1 MRAIYVFLCFFQMST
16 TLFSQV
22 KPLIPSK
29 FTNRILSENSSIK
42 YISYNN
48 QLSFLDTI
56 AQKKDQFQQIIK
68 TDKTAFITTSGTG
81 IVYEQKDLS
90 DSIVYFSR
98 IDSTIYDGYNFDDIK
113 FSYRD
118 TIFSV
123 GGFGYWRNNG
133 QIRYFSENK
142 EWELLFPEIL
152 FGISSRNIWNLDSK
166 NGLLSIIAENSDRK
180 SCLLKINLSKHQWEI
195 QESFNNLFENQILNA
210 NEKPVQIQLNN
221 GGSLLVYTD
230 KVYYLNLSMN
240 TLKIETDKSL
250 TNFFNKF
257 NVRNNP
263 VVNIDDKLIIAHILE
278 NKIDSVSFSINNFS
292 DVAPILNDNRQFSR
306 NWIFLILGLVLL
318 IIVIAFYFKFSKKP
332 VILFSEFE
340 KQFLKKLLSKS
351 GKQLDIDSLN
361 YLLGLSKKSVEIQK
375 KNRSEFLNKLDQ
387 KLRELLNT
395 EDVLIIRVKDESDKR
410 IFLYQLNEAFFDQI
424 NKLL

>member
-42 YISYNN
+42 YISYNY

-118 TIFSV
+118 TLFSV

-180 SCLLKINLSKHQWEI
+180 SCLLKINLSKHRWEI
-195 QESFNNLFENQILNA
+195 HESFNNLFENQILNA

-292 DVAPILNDNRQFSR
+292 DIAPILNDNKQFSR
-306 NWIFLILGLVLL
+306 NWIFLILGLVVL
-318 IIVIAFYFKFSKKP
+318 IIGIAFYFKFSKKP

-424 NKLL
+424 NKLV

>member
-424 NKLL
+424 NKLV

>member
-1 MRAIYVFLCFFQMST
+1 MST

-166 NGLLSIIAENSDRK
+166 NGLLSIITENSDRK

-263 VVNIDDKLIIAHILE
+263 VVNIDNKLIIAHILE

-292 DVAPILNDNRQFSR
+292 DIAPILNDNKQFSR
-306 NWIFLILGLVLL
+306 NWIFLILGLVVL
-318 IIVIAFYFKFSKKP
+318 IIGIAFYFKFSKKP

-424 NKLL
+424 NKLV

>member
-1 MRAIYVFLCFFQMST
+1 MRAIYLFLCFFQMSA

-29 FTNRILSENSSIK
+29 FTNRILSENSSVK

-118 TIFSV
+118 TLFSV

-180 SCLLKINLSKHQWEI
+180 SCLLKINLSKHRWEI
-195 QESFNNLFENQILNA
+195 HESFNNLFENQILNA

-292 DVAPILNDNRQFSR
+292 DIAPILNDNKQFSR
-306 NWIFLILGLVLL
+306 NWIFLILGLVVL
-318 IIVIAFYFKFSKKP
+318 IIGIAFYFKFSKKP

-424 NKLL
+424 NKLV

>member
-1 MRAIYVFLCFFQMST
+1 MST

-118 TIFSV
+118 TLFSV

-180 SCLLKINLSKHQWEI
+180 NCLLKINLSKHQWEI

-292 DVAPILNDNRQFSR
+292 DIAPILNDNRQFSR
-306 NWIFLILGLVLL
+306 NWIFLILGLVVL
-318 IIVIAFYFKFSKKP
+318 IIGIAFYFKFSKKP

>member
-1 MRAIYVFLCFFQMST
+1 MSA

-29 FTNRILSENSSIK
+29 FTNRILSENSSVK

-118 TIFSV
+118 TLFSV

-180 SCLLKINLSKHQWEI
+180 SCLLKINLSKHRWEI
-195 QESFNNLFENQILNA
+195 HESFNNLFENQILNA

-292 DVAPILNDNRQFSR
+292 DIAPILNDNKQFSR
-306 NWIFLILGLVLL
+306 NWIFLILGLVVL
-318 IIVIAFYFKFSKKP
+318 IIGIAFYFKFSKKP

-424 NKLL
+424 NKLV

>member
-166 NGLLSIIAENSDRK
+166 NGLLSIITENSDRK

-195 QESFNNLFENQILNA
+195 HESFNNLFENQILNA

>member
-1 MRAIYVFLCFFQMST
+1 MRAIYLFLCFFQMSA

-118 TIFSV
+118 TLFSV

-195 QESFNNLFENQILNA
+195 HESFNNLFENQILNT

-240 TLKIETDKSL
+240 ILKIETDKSL

-292 DVAPILNDNRQFSR
+292 DIAPILNDNKQFSR
-306 NWIFLILGLVLL
+306 NWIFLILGLVVL
-318 IIVIAFYFKFSKKP
+318 IIGIAFYFKFSKRP

-424 NKLL
+424 NKLV

>member
-1 MRAIYVFLCFFQMST
+1 MRAIYLFLCFFQMSA

-118 TIFSV
+118 TLFSV

-180 SCLLKINLSKHQWEI
+180 SCLLKINLSKHHWEI
-195 QESFNNLFENQILNA
+195 HESFNNLFENQILNT

-240 TLKIETDKSL
+240 TLKIETNKSL

-292 DVAPILNDNRQFSR
+292 DIAPILNDNKQFSR
-306 NWIFLILGLVLL
+306 NWIFLILGLVVL
-318 IIVIAFYFKFSKKP
+318 IIGIAFYFKFSKKP

-424 NKLL
+424 NKLV

>member
-1 MRAIYVFLCFFQMST
+1 
-16 TLFSQV
+16 
-22 KPLIPSK
+22 
-29 FTNRILSENSSIK
+29 
-42 YISYNN
+42 
-48 QLSFLDTI
+48 
-56 AQKKDQFQQIIK
+56 
-68 TDKTAFITTSGTG
+68 
-81 IVYEQKDLS
+81 
-90 DSIVYFSR
+90 
-98 IDSTIYDGYNFDDIK
+98 
-113 FSYRD
+113 
-118 TIFSV
+118 
-123 GGFGYWRNNG
+123 
-133 QIRYFSENK
+133 
-142 EWELLFPEIL
+142 
-152 FGISSRNIWNLDSK
+152 
-166 NGLLSIIAENSDRK
+166 
-180 SCLLKINLSKHQWEI
+180 
-195 QESFNNLFENQILNA
+195 
-210 NEKPVQIQLNN
+210 
-221 GGSLLVYTD
+221 
-230 KVYYLNLSMN
+230 MN
-240 TLKIETDKSL
+240 TLKIETNKSL

-292 DVAPILNDNRQFSR
+292 DIAPILNDNKQFSR
-306 NWIFLILGLVLL
+306 NWIFLILGLVVL
-318 IIVIAFYFKFSKKP
+318 IIGIAFYFKFSKKP

-424 NKLL
+424 NKLV

>member
-1 MRAIYVFLCFFQMST
+1 MRAIYLFLCFFQMSA

-90 DSIVYFSR
+90 DSIIYFSR

-118 TIFSV
+118 TLFSV

-195 QESFNNLFENQILNA
+195 HESFNNLFENQILNT

-240 TLKIETDKSL
+240 ILKIETDKSL

-292 DVAPILNDNRQFSR
+292 DIAPILNDNKQFSR
-306 NWIFLILGLVLL
+306 NWIFLILGLVVL
-318 IIVIAFYFKFSKKP
+318 IIGIAFYFKFSKRP

-424 NKLL
+424 NKLV

>member
-118 TIFSV
+118 TLFSV

-195 QESFNNLFENQILNA
+195 HESFNNLFENQILNA

-292 DVAPILNDNRQFSR
+292 DIAPILNDNRQFSR
-306 NWIFLILGLVLL
+306 NWIFLILGLVVL
-318 IIVIAFYFKFSKKP
+318 IIGIAFYFKFSKKP

>member
-1 MRAIYVFLCFFQMST
+1 MSA

-166 NGLLSIIAENSDRK
+166 NGLLSIITENSDRK

-263 VVNIDDKLIIAHILE
+263 VVNIDNKLIIAHILE
-278 NKIDSVSFSINNFS
+278 NKIDSVSFSIN
-292 DVAPILNDNRQFSR
+292 
-306 NWIFLILGLVLL
+306 
-318 IIVIAFYFKFSKKP
+318 
-332 VILFSEFE
+332 
-340 KQFLKKLLSKS
+340 
-351 GKQLDIDSLN
+351 
-361 YLLGLSKKSVEIQK
+361 
-375 KNRSEFLNKLDQ
+375 
-387 KLRELLNT
+387 
-395 EDVLIIRVKDESDKR
+395 KDK
-410 IFLYQLNEAFFDQI
+410 IP
-424 NKLL
+424 

>member
-1 MRAIYVFLCFFQMST
+1 MRAIYLFLCFFQMSA

-22 KPLIPSK
+22 KQLIPSK

-118 TIFSV
+118 TLFSV

-195 QESFNNLFENQILNA
+195 HESFNNLFENQILNT

-292 DVAPILNDNRQFSR
+292 DIAPILNDNKQFSR
-306 NWIFLILGLVLL
+306 NWIFLILGLVVL
-318 IIVIAFYFKFSKKP
+318 IIGIAFYFKFSKKP

-395 EDVLIIRVKDESDKR
+395 EDVLIIRVKDEADKR

-424 NKLL
+424 NKLV

>member
-1 MRAIYVFLCFFQMST
+1 MSA

-90 DSIVYFSR
+90 DSIIYFSR

-118 TIFSV
+118 TLFSV

-195 QESFNNLFENQILNA
+195 HESFNNLFENQILNT

-240 TLKIETDKSL
+240 ILKIETDKSL

-292 DVAPILNDNRQFSR
+292 DIAPILNDNKQFSR
-306 NWIFLILGLVLL
+306 NWIFLILGLVVL
-318 IIVIAFYFKFSKKP
+318 IIGIAFYFKFSKRP

-424 NKLL
+424 NKLV

>member
-166 NGLLSIIAENSDRK
+166 NGLLSIITENSDRK

-263 VVNIDDKLIIAHILE
+263 VVNIDNKLIIAHILE

-292 DVAPILNDNRQFSR
+292 DIAPILNDNKQFSR
-306 NWIFLILGLVLL
+306 NWIFLILGLVVL
-318 IIVIAFYFKFSKKP
+318 IIGIAFYFKFSKKP

-424 NKLL
+424 NKLV